1 MTLAPFPTGFDW
13 LPDGTALLGEYGSRA
28 HGTANAESDRDFH
41 AIRVEPPRFVTGL
54 ERFENLRHNTAGN
67 GRSSADDL
75 DTVVFGLRQWTQ
87 VAATGNPNS
96 YVLLHLPEYEYVSE
110 VGQML
115 LDNRDLFVS
124 KRAASKYI
132 GYLDSQMQAMLGNR
146 GARVQRPHLVE
157 RFGWD
162 VKFGYHA
169 VRVGLQG
176 LQLMQTGRLT
186 LPFDGGELDM
196 LLDIR
201 EGRVSRDDVVTI
213 CEHLIGNIRLAAWA
227 NTDIPD
233 GPDYGRIHTLLH
245 DMYEASWAGSA
256 QDR

>member
-1 MTLAPFPTGFDW
+1 MTAPFPSDFSW
-13 LPDGTALLGEYGSRA
+13 LPEGTVLVGEYGSRA
-28 HGTANAESDRDFH
+28 HGTDNAESDRDFH

-54 ERFENLRHNTAGN
+54 ERFENLRHNTAGK
-67 GRSSADDL
+67 GRSAADDL

-96 YVLLHLPEYEYVSE
+96 YVLLHLPKYEYVND

-115 LDNRDLFVS
+115 LDNRHLFVS

-132 GYLDSQMQAMLGNR
+132 GYLDSQMQAMLGKR
-146 GARVQRPHLVE
+146 GARVQRPHLIE

-176 LQLMQTGRLT
+176 LQLMRTGELT
-186 LPFDGGELDM
+186 LPFEGRELDV
-196 LLDIR
+196 LIDIR
-201 EGRVSRDDVVTI
+201 EGRVSRHDVVSMA
-213 CEHLIGNIRLAAWA
+213 EGLIVHIRVAAWA
-227 NTDIPD
+227 NKDIPD
-233 GPDYGRIHTLLH
+233 EPDYGKIHTLLH
-245 DMYEASWAGSA
+245 DMYEASWAASA

>member
-1 MTLAPFPTGFDW
+1 MTAPFPPGFDW

-28 HGTANAESDRDFH
+28 HGTDNAESDRDFQ

-54 ERFENLRHNTAGN
+54 ERFENLRHNTAGS
-67 GRSSADDL
+67 GRSAADDL
-75 DTVVFGLRQWTQ
+75 DTVVYGLRQWAQ

-96 YVLLHLPEYEYVSE
+96 YVLLHLPKYEYVNE

-115 LDNRDLFVS
+115 LDNRHLFVS

-132 GYLDSQMQAMLGNR
+132 GYLDSQVQAMLGHR
-146 GARVQRPHLVE
+146 GARVQRPYLVE
-157 RFGWD
+157 RWGWD

-176 LQLMQTGRLT
+176 LELMRRGRLT
-186 LPFDGGELDM
+186 LPFAGEDLEA
-196 LLDIR
+196 LVGIR
-201 EGRVSRDDVVTI
+201 EGRFTRGEVVTMA
-213 CEHLIGNIRLAAWA
+213 EGLIVHIRAAA
-227 NTDIPD
+227 AASRVVPD
-233 GPDYGRIHTLLH
+233 EPDYGRIHALLH
-245 DMYEASWAGSA
+245 DMYEASWASA